1 MFCVRAGRR
10 DAFAGLFRERWGR
23 DWALLSRAEA
33 EALQLFGPGP
43 LSELAA
49 ERIGDFIA
57 ISAGRDV
64 LVYGEP
70 GNPVVSLNG
79 FHAGMLPDEMSIP
92 LLLI

>member
-1 MFCVRAGRR
+1 MSRECRCSACARVARN
-10 DAFAGLFRERWGR
+10 AFAGLFRERWGR

-64 LVYGEP
+64 IVYGEP
-70 GNPVVSLNG
+70 GNPWSR
-79 FHAGMLPDEMSIP
+79 
-92 LLLI
+92 